1 MTLKIKEF
9 FLLIFLVLLQSCSGG
24 KIGNFLESSFDNLD
38 DAGGLKKVENNLE
51 NKEVVSLKK
60 REINKNNLEKK
71 EVVSLKKREINKNN
85 LENKEVDNLKKREI
99 EKKSI
104 EENKMKKKQRNAFVN
119 NNVIN
124 LEKKSNKTEKNYKE
138 KKELKKRKS
147 ELQSYK
153 IIFILKEVDPKDP
166 INELSTILRNSE
178 VNFEIEK
185 IERYLDENKKIFDKD

>member
-38 DAGGLKKVENNLE
+38 DAGGLKKVE
-51 NKEVVSLKK
+51 
-60 REINKNNLEKK
+60 NNLEKK

-104 EENKMKKKQRNAFVN
+104 EENKMKKKQRNAFVK

-124 LEKKSNKTEKNYKE
+124 LEKKSNKTKKNYKE

-166 INELSTILRNSE
+166 IKELSTILRNSE

-185 IERYLDENKKIFDKD
+185 IERYFESNKKI